1 MPEGYEVR
9 HISYFPWL
17 ENQFENL
24 FSANKIFDIPILSIF
39 FVPAFYS
46 WILAAYVMRMLYY
59 RKGLSASALVLVL
72 YYLTLLLGPTCI
84 VRYIYPIMVCI
95 PVLCGC
101 IFCEPEV

>member
-1 MPEGYEVR
+1 
-9 HISYFPWL
+9 
-17 ENQFENL
+17 
-24 FSANKIFDIPILSIF
+24 
-39 FVPAFYS
+39 
-46 WILAAYVMRMLYY
+46 MRMLYY